1 MLSSA
6 NSTRGWTLR
15 HPHVFSLEDL
25 TCTNPEDIAPHQEH
39 GLLVLGLDPDLPIEH
54 GVEGVMGEPEGLLRE
69 DLLTACRKGGRQSSV
84 TMTGSGPTACGSLT
98 PRGGPLKRGDSR
110 HTQEEVVCAKRA
122 PLFEKKKE

>member
-6 NSTRGWTLR
+6 NSTHGWTLR

-39 GLLVLGLDPDLPIEH
+39 CLLVLGLDPDLPIEH

-69 DLLTACRKGGRQSSV
+69 GVLTACRKGGRQEV
-84 TMTGSGPTACGSLT
+84 R
-98 PRGGPLKRGDSR
+98 RGG
-110 HTQEEVVCAKRA
+110 A
-122 PLFEKKKE
+122 PVLVPMRRSNLEAVH